1 MTLRDKAAVAL
12 LAFIA
17 GVTLTLCLQVIAGQ
31 ARIETGEVVL
41 R

>member
-12 LAFIA
+12 FFFMV
-17 GVTLTLCLQVIAGQ
+17 GVTLSLSLQVIAGQ
-31 ARIETGEVVL
+31 ARIETGEVTL